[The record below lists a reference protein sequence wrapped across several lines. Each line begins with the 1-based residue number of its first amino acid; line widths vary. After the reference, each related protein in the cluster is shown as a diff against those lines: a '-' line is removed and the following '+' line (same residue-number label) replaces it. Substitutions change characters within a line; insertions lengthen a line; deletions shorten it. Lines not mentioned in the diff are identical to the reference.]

1 MCSARVLTL
10 LSVLALVA
18 ACAEGSAPID
28 PSGSG
33 GNSSLSS
40 SSSSSASNSSSGSSS
55 ATSSASSSS
64 GEGGGPS
71 VKTNSLLSLNLHCL
85 RLDGTVYAT
94 NADRFAAIAAL
105 VAKRDISAIAL
116 QEVCQRPGENAM
128 SELEAA
134 IEKATMAS
142 WEYVW
147 AFAHIAWEG
156 TPDQAD
162 EGVAV
167 LARGDI
173 TNLMSHQH
181 VVQGSLHRVA
191 TSARLP
197 SEWADMRLTSVHFEV
212 FEESARKMQARDI
225 AAVALVD
232 TDPIFGAM
240 VAGDFNDIEGSA
252 THSAFPAMGYIAAN
266 AGLDPAGIDH
276 VMIHRASP
284 FRPVKSEKVFLGAEA
299 VSDHPGILVVFEA
312 AQGDNVT
319 ITRVRTLVNPGGNQ
333 FLSIRGNVAP
343 LTWDLGFPFH
353 IKPGGSRFFVTTEL
367 QGNFEFKLLL
377 DDQTWQMGPNE
388 LSTAGQD
395 QTVTPTF

>member
-1 MCSARVLTL
+1 MF
-10 LSVLALVA
+10 SVRFSILFSLFALIA

-33 GNSSLSS
+33 GRSSLSS
-40 SSSSSASNSSSGSSS
+40 NSSSSASNSSSASSS

-105 VAKRDISAIAL
+105 VADRDISAIAL
-116 QEVCQRPGENAM
+116 QEVCQRPGENALD
-128 SELEAA
+128 ELQAA
-134 IEKATMAS
+134 IEKATMATWS
-142 WEYVW
+142 SAWK
-147 AFAHIAWEG
+147 FAHIAWEG
-156 TPDQAD
+156 TPNQAD
-162 EGVAV
+162 EGVALLV
-167 LARGDI
+167 KGTL
-173 TNLMSHQH
+173 TNHREIDHL
-181 VVQGSLHRVA
+181 VQGSLHRVA
-191 TSARLP
+191 MSATLP
-197 SEWADMRLTSVHFEV
+197 AEWANVRLTSIHFEV
-212 FEESARKMQARDI
+212 FEESARKMQARE
-225 AAVALVD
+225 AAVATLVD
-232 TDPIFGAM
+232 SDPLLGAM

-312 AQGDNVT
+312 AQGENVT
-319 ITRVRTLVNPGGNQ
+319 ITRIMTNVNPSGNQ

-343 LTWDLGFPFH
+343 LTWDLGFPLHQKLNGTRVFL
-353 IKPGGSRFFVTTEL
+353 TTEI
-367 QGNFEFKLLL
+367 QSNFEFKLLAS
-377 DDQTWQMGPNE
+377 DQTWQLGANMQGT
-388 LSTAGQD
+388 SGVD
-395 QTVTPTF
+395 QMVIPTF